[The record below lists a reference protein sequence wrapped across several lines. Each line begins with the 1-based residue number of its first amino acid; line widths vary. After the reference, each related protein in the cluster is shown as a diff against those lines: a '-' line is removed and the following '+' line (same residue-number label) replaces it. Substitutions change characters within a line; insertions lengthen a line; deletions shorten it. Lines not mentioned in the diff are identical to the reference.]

1 MTTDNKL
8 GANLRAL
15 RRAHGISLEDFGGIF
30 GIGKSAVAF
39 YETGKRYPKL
49 EMLHD
54 IATYYM
60 LTVDELQSSD
70 FTKIEPVKYNTKTFK
85 DNITTIL
92 PILLSK
98 EAEKN
103 AHFQNA
109 VLTHQQVYE
118 HLQQSDL
125 SVFSESYI
133 EHAIDEYE
141 LSLEDDNIKDISL
154 MNVFGLNMLMLYY
167 LITVPHLIVFVDHEI
182 NNVIISQAK
191 SQDPTLMYDLV
202 GVQKSD
208 FEGILKIQ
216 KSMISQLNMEEI
228 FKGLGE
234 VKKTPYKKLRD
245 VVDYYC
251 GLLFFWGIIDN
262 DLTFAN
268 NRQIG
273 REMLILQSNLGNL
286 YAKRFLALQ

>member
-1 MTTDNKL
+1 
-8 GANLRAL
+8 
-15 RRAHGISLEDFGGIF
+15 
-30 GIGKSAVAF
+30 
-39 YETGKRYPKL
+39 
-49 EMLHD
+49 
-54 IATYYM
+54 
-60 LTVDELQSSD
+60 
-70 FTKIEPVKYNTKTFK
+70 
-85 DNITTIL
+85 
-92 PILLSK
+92 
-98 EAEKN
+98 
-103 AHFQNA
+103 
-109 VLTHQQVYE
+109 
-118 HLQQSDL
+118 
-125 SVFSESYI
+125 
-133 EHAIDEYE
+133 
-141 LSLEDDNIKDISL
+141 
-154 MNVFGLNMLMLYY
+154 
-167 LITVPHLIVFVDHEI
+167 
-182 NNVIISQAK
+182 
-191 SQDPTLMYDLV
+191 MYDLV

-251 GLLFFWGIIDN
+251 GLLFLWGIIDN